1 MARRSNATAEEM
13 LELRKEG
20 WGNKAIAELTG
31 CSIKTVR
38 KYIGPTPKELTNE
51 TNKASLEKARQSRK
65 TTKDKAEVKP
75 EPVKTPISEP
85 IKAEEKKPEKPPIPS
100 KNVVKTPQD
109 PSKNVV
115 FPQKSAE
122 PKKWPPTIS
131 PDLFAFA
138 ICDNWG
144 DKLAKLAEIAFEEK
158 WCFLSPTKTVKN
170 ADYQILEQYIF
181 RTFRRRATAYNTTP
195 AEVSKTHFLISS
207 KFACFHTGLYSRD
220 LRGIYAYFEPAGVPG
235 LRSWFF
241 VGWVP
246 NTSNT
251 LQRIRDLPKDIRPE
265 SKPFHPEYEIRPN
278 LTHVLSS
285 TERLARL
292 PESVRNA
299 WNLPLLIET
308 AVERSRRMAI
318 TDSLLVADGLKYD
331 GPSKLLP
338 LYLTRPDRPDCVMY
352 LEESDGFYLG
362 STILTLEQ
370 AYYDAREHGRVAV
383 DWLRRLVEE

>member
-1 MARRSNATAEEM
+1 MARKRLDVSDEDM
-13 LELRKEG
+13 LKLRKEG
-20 WGNKAIAELTG
+20 WGNAEIAEILQI
-31 CSIKTVR
+31 SRQTVLR
-38 KYIGPTPKELTNE
+38 HIGPTPEDIILKNRRESMKKIARPAKK
-51 TNKASLEKARQSRK
+51 KADVEEPKQV
-65 TTKDKAEVKP
+65 KAEV
-75 EPVKTPISEP
+75 EPVKV
-85 IKAEEKKPEKPPIPS
+85 EEKKPGAPLIPS
-100 KNVVKTPQD
+100 KNVVKTPQN
-109 PSKNVV
+109 PSKNVILT
-115 FPQKSAE
+115 PKSAE

-131 PDLFAFA
+131 PDMFAFA
-138 ICDNWG
+138 ICDNWSE
-144 DKLAKLAEIAFEEK
+144 KLAKLAEIAFDEK
-158 WCFLSPTKTVKN
+158 WRFLSPGKTVKN

-195 AEVSKTHFLISS
+195 AEMSKTHFLISP

-220 LRGIYAYFEPAGVPG
+220 LRGIYAYFEPPTVPG
-235 LRSWFF
+235 PRNWFF
-241 VGWVP
+241 IGWML
-246 NTSNT
+246 NTSST

-278 LTHVLSS
+278 LTHVLTS

-318 TDSLLVADGLKYD
+318 TDSLLVADGLKHD

-338 LYLTRPDRPDCVMY
+338 LYITRPDRPDCVMY
-352 LEESDGFYLG
+352 LEETDGLYLG

-370 AYYDAREHGRVAV
+370 AYYDAREHGRVSV